1 MTKGEFN
8 EMLKLVG
15 DDAEFEIMGCA
26 VIEMRLLMKDGKI
39 KVLIDPKRKK
49 RIRKPKIAEPIQKGE

>member
-15 DDAEFEIMGCA
+15 DDAELEIMGCA
-26 VIEMRLLMKDGKI
+26 VIEMRLSMKDG
-39 KVLIDPKRKK
+39 RS
-49 RIRKPKIAEPIQKGE
+49 RF